1 MIIFLTENE
10 NIENYSVSSKPIKI
24 DEIDDISNS
33 ISDNISKEIKI
44 PADVLNSFAIIMKHV
59 MLFLTRARTKDI
71 YLYFFHVFSHF
82 FFPTRY
88 TRYLTRYTP

>member
-44 PADVLNSFAIIMKHV
+44 PADVLNSFAIKCS
-59 MLFLTRARTKDI
+59 K
-71 YLYFFHVFSHF
+71 LYQNQ
-82 FFPTRY
+82 R
-88 TRYLTRYTP
+88 